1 MTRKVFFSFEYKP
14 DSWRASQVR
23 NMGVVEGNAACS
35 DNDWE
40 EVTSGGD
47 DAIKTWIKDQ
57 MSGRSCAI
65 VLVGSSTAGRK
76 WINFEI
82 EHAWNSGK
90 GVLGVHIHG
99 LKNALGNQGSKGKNP
114 FRSFTLGEGDSAKNL
129 ADVVKCY
136 DSPYQQSGN
145 VYTYIKDNIESWIEE
160 AIEIRNDF

>member
-1 MTRKVFFSFEYKP
+1 
-14 DSWRASQVR
+14 
-23 NMGVVEGNAACS
+23 
-35 DNDWE
+35 
-40 EVTSGGD
+40 
-47 DAIKTWIKDQ
+47 
-57 MSGRSCAI
+57 

-114 FRSFTLGEGDSAKNL
+114 FRSFTIGEGDSAKNL